1 MRRPRKWGAL
11 VQRIVF
17 VIALAAALPV
27 FAQPVDKTA
36 NRLHFFPLI
45 AIGSE
50 VQTTL
55 FFANNSHIKE
65 NQCTLDLHGP
75 GMDSDSFYS
84 HEAVKWSG
92 ARATIE
98 FDDDN
103 PSLRLFSRG
112 TESLAFGYA
121 NMDCAE
127 PVVVR
132 TSLALYGPESI
143 DGMAFVPE
151 SQRGTNFHFPVLP
164 RSGELGLIFS
174 NDSDSRA
181 SCSLRLADGQGRELG
196 RNFFPVPGNS
206 TSLHFL
212 DELVG
217 VPRGFR
223 GGSARVSCNLRIG
236 ALGLPLNTPAFSS
249 LASVLPHGD
258 IAAER
263 TQFIPLIVDGDG
275 FRSQLAVTNSSPA
288 ANRCTLDLRGAEL
301 ANGRFENFT
310 GSSATFELESPGGQK
325 TFVSTGERALA
336 FGYAR
341 LECEQAAVARNLL
354 TAETLGSLAGMATI
368 PGAPTAE
375 DIRFPVLP
383 RSEEFALIFANDT
396 GADIDCDMWIDDY
409 RLSVFD
415 IVLLTVPM
423 NSVELRFID
432 ELFEDSDGEEAY
444 SVHANCSGPVTTI
457 GMPLNG
463 TVFSAVPP
471 ILLGPPNR
479 TVTAPLLID
488 ADGCS
493 NGRFVD
499 NPGGNSGMAR
509 DCSAVVEFANALIT
523 GGSTAADL
531 PIRQWGRGEQVR
543 IDDWAG
549 IGVDG
554 GRISAIN
561 LPDHGLR
568 GAISLDLER
577 LDALTLIDLSNNDLS
592 GKIPPELGQLQ
603 SLTSIFLHG
612 NRLTG
617 GIPPELSQ
625 LTDLLQLSLGSNRLT
640 GPIPPEFTNLRKLL
654 LLNLKENFLS
664 GEIPPQ
670 LWLISGLQ
678 ELDLSDNRLT
688 GEIPQEL
695 GRLRRLRELDL
706 SRNNLSGP
714 VPWQL
719 SWANELIE
727 LHLDRNELTGAIPR
741 QLGSLENLWLLNLT
755 GNELTGAIP
764 VELAELPRLYYL
776 FLGLNELT
784 GSIPEVFADMR
795 SLRSFS
801 VYGNNLGGTI
811 PVAFART
818 PNLRR
823 LNVGYNDFSGTLP
836 RVFWSKMA
844 RGELFV
850 STHGTRISGV
860 ESPVVNRPD
869 PDYSTD
875 PTANG
880 NAVFHSI
887 SLFQGPLVLKINPD
901 GDRVEYQTPIV
912 NRRAALAVS
921 IDHEVSTPPPV
932 ASRVLNQMDRAP
944 VTQLQSASVYS
955 TEKTGDSQWR
965 TEYVFDLPG
974 AMFTPDNRVV
984 FMIDPDNELPE
995 TNEEDNVSEPVVL
1008 TGEVA
1013 PDLHIT
1019 FIPFHLPDE
1028 DPPTLDTDLLMRGID
1043 AYFPISGD
1051 YVTEVAP
1058 AVELDSLS
1066 TGKMLAR
1073 VRELWNLEAE
1083 AGEFYH
1089 GISYSPIGG
1098 RAARPGRVAISG
1110 ASIFGTIPHEF
1121 GHNLNLRHP
1130 LGCDAAGPD
1139 HDYPYPLGQLGPD
1152 RGWDH
1157 NWYRFVSGEIE
1168 RFGDVMSYCTEIDFI
1183 SDYHYEKAWDY
1194 WRRRGTYSRTS
1205 SVSTAAVTTEGIP
1218 TGSTQVASPEATRS
1232 LALSGGISAGGVW
1245 SLGQAQISERGPR
1258 PPAEDGAY
1266 RLILYDAAG
1275 VQVYEETL
1283 APVEISD
1290 SDESFWAA
1298 RTPLPLRTAAEI
1310 VILDPQGVEV
1320 LRESLTL

>member
-1 MRRPRKWGAL
+1 MNAVYARAFFAATL
-11 VQRIVF
+11 
-17 VIALAAALPV
+17 LAALPV
-27 FAQPVDKTA
+27 FAQVPDKTA
-36 NRLHFFPLI
+36 NRLHFFPLV
-45 AIGSE
+45 AVGGE
-50 VQTTL
+50 FQTTL
-55 FFANNSHIKE
+55 FLANASHIRE
-65 NQCTLDLHGP
+65 NLCTLDLHGP
-75 GMDSDSFYS
+75 GMSPGSFYS

-98 FDDDN
+98 LDDDH
-103 PSLRLFSRG
+103 PSLRIFSRG
-112 TESLAFGYA
+112 TRSLAFGYA

-164 RSGELGLIFS
+164 RSGELGLVFS
-174 NDSDSRA
+174 NDSGSRA
-181 SCSLRLADGQGRELG
+181 SCSIRLNDEHGRELD
-196 RNFFPVPGNS
+196 RNSFPVPGNS

-217 VPRGFR
+217 VPRGFG
-223 GGSARVSCNLRIG
+223 GGSARVSCNLGIG

-249 LASVLPHGD
+249 LASVLPRGD

-263 TQFIPLIVDGDG
+263 TQFIPLVVDGDG
-275 FRSQLAVTNSSPA
+275 FRSQLTVTNSAPA
-288 ANRCTLDLRGAEL
+288 TNRCTLVLKGAEL
-301 ANGRFENFT
+301 ANGRFDSFH

-325 TFVSTGERALA
+325 TFVSTGGNSLA
-336 FGYAR
+336 YGHAR

-354 TAETLGSLAGMATI
+354 IAETRGRLAGMATI

-383 RSEEFALIFANDT
+383 RSDEFALVFANDT
-396 GADIDCDMWIDDY
+396 GADIDCNVWYDDY
-409 RLSVFD
+409 RLSVLD
-415 IVLLTVPM
+415 IVLLTVPS
-423 NSVELRFID
+423 NSVELRFVD
-432 ELFEDSDGEEAY
+432 ELFEGSEDEGAY
-444 SVHANCSGPVTTI
+444 SVHATCSGPVATI

-463 TVFSAVPP
+463 AVFSAIPP
-471 ILLGPPNR
+471 ILLGPPDR
-479 TVTAPLLID
+479 IVTAPLLID

-499 NPGGNSGMAR
+499 NPGGNTGMAR
-509 DCSAVVEFANALIT
+509 DCSAVVEFANALIA

-531 PIRQWGRGEQVR
+531 PVRQWGRGEQVR

-549 IGVDG
+549 IGIDG
-554 GRISAIN
+554 GRVSAIN
-561 LPDHGLR
+561 LPDLGLR

-577 LDALTLIDLSNNDLS
+577 LDALTLIDLSNNELT
-592 GKIPPELGQLQ
+592 GKIPPELGQLR

-617 GIPPELSQ
+617 PIPPELAQ
-625 LTDLLQLSLGSNRLT
+625 LTELSQLSLGSNRLT

-654 LLNLKENFLS
+654 RLNLKENFLS
-664 GEIPPQ
+664 GEIPPE
-670 LWLISGLQ
+670 LWLVSELL

-688 GEIPQEL
+688 GEIPWEL
-695 GRLRRLRELDL
+695 GRLRKIRDLDL
-706 SRNNLSGP
+706 SRNQLSGP
-714 VPWQL
+714 VPREL

-727 LHLDRNELTGAIPR
+727 LHLDRNELTGPIPP
-741 QLGSLENLWLLNLT
+741 QLANLENLWLLNLT

-801 VYGNNLGGTI
+801 VYGNNLEGAI

-836 RVFWSKMA
+836 RVFWDKMA
-844 RGELFV
+844 RGELFIA
-850 STHGTRISGV
+850 THGTRISGV

-887 SLFQGPLVLKINPD
+887 SLFQGPLALEVNAD
-901 GDRVEYQTPIV
+901 GSRVEYQTPIV

-921 IDHEVSTPPPV
+921 IDHEVRTPPLV
-932 ASRVLNQMDRAP
+932 AGRVSNETGRAP
-944 VTQLQSASVYS
+944 GAQLQPASVYS
-955 TEKTGDSQWR
+955 TERTGDGQWR

-974 AMFTPDNRVV
+974 AMFIPENRVV
-984 FMIDPDNELPE
+984 FVIDPENELPE
-995 TNEEDNVSEPVVL
+995 TNEADNQSEPIVL
-1008 TGEVA
+1008 AGEAA
-1013 PDLHIT
+1013 PNLHVT
-1019 FIPFHLPDE
+1019 FLPFHQPGE
-1028 DPPTLDTDLLMRGID
+1028 DPPVLDANLLMKGIE
-1043 AYFPISGD
+1043 AYYPISGN
-1051 YVTEVAP
+1051 YIAEVGP
-1058 AVELDSLS
+1058 AVELDSTS
-1066 TGKMLAR
+1066 TGPMLAR

-1083 AGEFYH
+1083 PDEFYH

-1098 RAARPGRVAISG
+1098 RAALPGRVAISG

-1130 LGCDAAGPD
+1130 PGCDAAGPD
-1139 HDYPYPLGQLGPD
+1139 HDYPYPEGQLGPD

-1157 NWYRFVSGEIE
+1157 NWFRFVSGEID

-1194 WRRRGTYSRTS
+1194 WREYGTYSRAN
-1205 SVSTAAVTTEGIP
+1205 SVSTAAVTTEGTP
-1218 TGSTQVASPEATRS
+1218 TGSTQAASSEAPQS
-1232 LALSGGISAGGVW
+1232 LALSGGITADGVW
-1245 SLGQAQISERGPR
+1245 SLSQAQVSGRGPR
-1258 PPAEDGAY
+1258 PPAEDGEY
-1266 RLILYDAAG
+1266 RLILYDDAG
-1275 VQVYEETL
+1275 VQVYEEPL
-1283 APVEISD
+1283 ARIAIGD

-1310 VILDPQGVEV
+1310 VILDAQGSEV
-1320 LRESLTL
+1320 LRQTLPDLE